1 MADSKEEGLRERAYN
16 ALTGLFAGDAAA
28 LGLHWIYDQA
38 DILSR
43 IGDGKPEFLDPKTH
57 SKWHREVVLGDLSHH
72 GDDARVFLASVV
84 ESKGIDAAN
93 YQKHFLEYFGSPSYK
108 KYLDHAP
115 SEFVEGKKPV
125 DDAQS
130 SALTRCAVV
139 AVLTLMKSDAEAE
152 EAALKALRVIHKS
165 GDADVTA
172 LAGTLAIRA
181 VLKNPGKPIGT
192 SLETV
197 KSHKTTVAGFA
208 PTVKTLFTNLLGKSS
223 LSNQAF
229 TKAVG
234 ASCPSMFT
242 LPTGL
247 HAAAKDGSYEEVI
260 RDIILSG
267 GDSCGRIMVAGAVA
281 GATFGTPAA
290 WFDKVLA
297 KDEIKT
303 NIEALLDLA
312 GL

>member
-1 MADSKEEGLRERAYN
+1 MADSKEEGLRARAYN
-16 ALTGLFAGDAAA
+16 ALTGIFAGDAAA

-43 IGDGKPEFLDPKTH
+43 VGDGKPEFQDPKVH

-72 GDDARVFLASVV
+72 ADDARVFLASVV
-84 ESKGIDAAN
+84 EAKGVDVPT
-93 YQKHFLEYFGSPSYK
+93 YQKKFVEYFGSSSYK
-108 KYLDHAP
+108 KYLDNAP
-115 SEFVEGKKPV
+115 SEFLTSKAPV

-139 AVLTLMKSDAEAE
+139 AVLTLLKSDAEAE
-152 EAALKALRVIHKS
+152 AAALKALRAIHKS

-181 VLKNPGKPIGT
+181 VLKNPGKTIGE
-192 SLETV
+192 SLATV
-197 KSHKTTVAGFA
+197 KSHETKVAGFSA
-208 PTVKTLFTNLLGKSS
+208 TVKTLFTNLLGKSS
-223 LSNQAF
+223 LTNQAF

-267 GDSCGRIMVAGAVA
+267 GDTCGRIMVAGAVA
-281 GATFGTPAA
+281 GAKFGTPAA
-290 WFDKVLA
+290 WFDKVLV
-297 KDEIKT
+297 KDEVKA
-303 NIEALLDLA
+303 NIEALLDIA